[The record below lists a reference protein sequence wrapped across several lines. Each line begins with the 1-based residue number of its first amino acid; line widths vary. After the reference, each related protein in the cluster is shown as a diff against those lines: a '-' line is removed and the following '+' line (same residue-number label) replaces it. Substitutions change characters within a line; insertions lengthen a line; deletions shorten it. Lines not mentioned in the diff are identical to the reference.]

1 MALRAPRDLY
11 GLKLGA
17 LWHDGAWHVWEGIA
31 FTETGKHE
39 SPAILRKYLFE
50 AIPTSR
56 SALLTAHL
64 CCKHA

>member
-50 AIPTSR
+50 SDTHKPQRPSH
-56 SALLTAHL
+56 SSSLL
-64 CCKHA
+64 